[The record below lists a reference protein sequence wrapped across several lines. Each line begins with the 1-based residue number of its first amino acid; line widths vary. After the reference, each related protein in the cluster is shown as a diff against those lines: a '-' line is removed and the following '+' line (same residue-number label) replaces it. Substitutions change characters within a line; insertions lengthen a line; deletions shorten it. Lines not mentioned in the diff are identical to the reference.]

1 MTCWEDVFVVAAG
14 PQCIRSPA
22 PAGGIDLVVHA
33 PSGRAHRVRPRHE
46 DARATR
52 VQVFRPADGGLA
64 ALHVAARYLSASDG
78 PGAALVTADRTAPPG
93 TYPPRTPAAPAG
105 AVVAKGAGAAR
116 VLATVFLG
124 GPPEGAL
131 FRGDLPWREPAA
143 RRPSPRPL
151 HRLAARCRKPG
162 REPLPERVPPLGGPE
177 REAVARAVDEAGASL
192 SDVARVVRTPDQLTA
207 LADLLHRGRESGA
220 PLVVLAGAGRG
231 QDFGCAVL
239 KPL

>member
-14 PQCIRSPA
+14 PRCIRSPA

-33 PSGRAHRVRPRHE
+33 PSGRAHRVRPRNE
-46 DARATR
+46 DVRATR

-78 PGAALVTADRTAPPG
+78 PGTALVTADRTAPPG
-93 TYPPRTPAAPAG
+93 THPPRTPAG

-124 GPPEGAL
+124 APPEGAL

-143 RRPSPRPL
+143 HRPSLRPL
-151 HRLAARCRKPG
+151 HRLAARCR
-162 REPLPERVPPLGGPE
+162 RPLPERMPPLGGPE
-177 REAVARAVDEAGASL
+177 REAVSRAVNEAGASL

-207 LADLLHRGRESGA
+207 LADLLHRGRETGA